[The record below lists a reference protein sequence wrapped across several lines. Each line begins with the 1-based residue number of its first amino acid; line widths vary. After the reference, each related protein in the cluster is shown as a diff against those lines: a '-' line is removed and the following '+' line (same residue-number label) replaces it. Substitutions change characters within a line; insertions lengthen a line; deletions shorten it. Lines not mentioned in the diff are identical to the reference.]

1 MTSTTF
7 QDNQNLSDNT
17 CSSLTQFIGQDGGE
31 FVINTTTGDAFIS
44 QSAAGRVL
52 GVSETTIR
60 NNVKSLD
67 LVIETAVINTPNGK
81 RSSNLISAEDFFI
94 LAQKYK
100 PVVAKQML
108 KAGANLYIY
117 GLAGYKISI
126 SEPEPAKPQNQTLLN
141 IEWAKAYILNQT
153 QALNLEQFP
162 GMKKMI
168 NHLQTEKETGG
179 EMFPA
184 FSLYSYLANEDCLEL
199 LDKKLFNVFN
209 RRVAGLY
216 RICYQKHPKR
226 TTCVLT
232 GKRAN
237 HYTEEDLVLIEQA
250 FDTLS
255 F

>member
-7 QDNQNLSDNT
+7 QDNQNLSDNNG
-17 CSSLTQFIGQDGGE
+17 SSLTQFIGQDGNE

-44 QSAAGRVL
+44 QSASGRL
-52 GVSETTIR
+52 LEVSEWTIR
-60 NNVKSLD
+60 DNVKSLD
-67 LVIETAVINTPNGK
+67 LVTKTAVINTPAGK
-81 RSSNLISAEDFFI
+81 RSSRLISATDFYK
-94 LAQKYK
+94 LAEKYK
-100 PVVAKQML
+100 PELAKQML

-126 SEPEPAKPQNQTLLN
+126 SNPEPAKPQNQTLLN

-153 QALNLEQFP
+153 QELNLEQFP

-168 NHLQTEKETGG
+168 THLQTEKETGG
-179 EMFPA
+179 EVFPA

-226 TTCVLT
+226 ATCVLT

>member
-7 QDNQNLSDNT
+7 QDNQNLLDNIG
-17 CSSLTQFIGQDGGE
+17 SSLTQFIGQDGSE
-31 FVINTTTGDAFIS
+31 FVINTTSGDAFIS
-44 QSAAGRVL
+44 QRAAARVL
-52 GVSETTIR
+52 EVSESTIR
-60 NNVKSLD
+60 KCKESGLFS
-67 LVIETAVINTPNGK
+67 IEIAEIVTPAGK
-81 RSSNLISAEDFFI
+81 RSAHLISAEDFFI

-153 QALNLEQFP
+153 QELNLEQFP

-168 NHLQTEKETGG
+168 THLQTEKETGG
-179 EMFPA
+179 EVFPA

-226 TTCVLT
+226 ATCVLT

>member
-7 QDNQNLSDNT
+7 QDNQNLSDNSG
-17 CSSLTQFIGQDGGE
+17 SSLTHFIGQDGNE
-31 FVINTTTGDAFIS
+31 FVINTATGDAFIS
-44 QSAAGRVL
+44 QSASGRL
-52 GVSETTIR
+52 LEVSEWTIR
-60 NNVKSLD
+60 DNVKSLD
-67 LVIETAVINTPNGK
+67 LATETAVINTPAGK
-81 RSSNLISAEDFFI
+81 RSSRLISATDFYK
-94 LAQKYK
+94 LAEKYK
-100 PVVAKQML
+100 PELAKQML

-126 SEPEPAKPQNQTLLN
+126 YEPEPAKPQNQTLLN

-153 QALNLEQFP
+153 QELNLEQFP

-168 NHLQTEKETGG
+168 THLQTEKENAG
-179 EMFPA
+179 EIFPA

-226 TTCVLT
+226 ATCVLT